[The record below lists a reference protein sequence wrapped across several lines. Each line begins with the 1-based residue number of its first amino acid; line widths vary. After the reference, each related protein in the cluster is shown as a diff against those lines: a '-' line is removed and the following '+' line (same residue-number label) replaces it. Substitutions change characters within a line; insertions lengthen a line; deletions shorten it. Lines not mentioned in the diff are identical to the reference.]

1 MALMNIL
8 DEIFA
13 HTREE
18 VALRKQGKPLP
29 ELRAEA
35 EASSQPVSFVQALQ
49 ASSTSSG
56 QPALIAEVKFASPS
70 RGGLVQHPDPLGLAE
85 KYIQAG
91 TAAISVLTDEKYFHG
106 CLKYLR
112 TIHHYLPSKP
122 LLRKDFIL
130 DPYQIYEARA
140 AGASAILL
148 IAAYLGLSTLA
159 DLGALTQ
166 ELDMDALVEIHD
178 RAELENVLKV
188 PGVALI
194 GVNNR
199 DLRTFEVNLQT
210 CLDLRPFVP
219 KTITFVA
226 ESGIHNR
233 EDVRRLSAAGV
244 DAMLVGEAL
253 VTSQDVVQAIHDL
266 YGREA

>member
-1 MALMNIL
+1 MTLMTIL
-8 DEIFA
+8 DEIFS
-13 HTREE
+13 HKREE
-18 VALRKQGKPLP
+18 VALQKQVKPP
-29 ELRAEA
+29 AELRAES
-35 EASSQPVSFVQALQ
+35 EASPQPVSFVQTLQ
-49 ASSTSSG
+49 ASTILSG
-56 QPALIAEVKFASPS
+56 RLALIAEVKFASPS
-70 RGGLVQHPDPLGLAE
+70 RGVIVHHPDPLWLAE
-85 KYIQAG
+85 KYNQAG
-91 TAAISVLTDEKYFHG
+91 AAAISVLTDEKYFHG
-106 CLKYLR
+106 CLEYLR
-112 TIHHYLPSKP
+112 TIHHYLPTKP

-130 DPYQIYEARA
+130 DPYQVYEARA
-140 AGASAILL
+140 VGASAILL
-148 IAAYLGLSTLA
+148 IAAYLDKFTLA
-159 DLGALTQ
+159 DLHALAL
-166 ELDMDALVEIHD
+166 ELGLDAMIEVHD
-178 RAELENVLKV
+178 RIELENAVKV

-219 KTITFVA
+219 KMITFVA

-253 VTSQDVVQAIHDL
+253 VTSHDVVQTIQDL